1 MRFEYRK
8 QQLDAIKQTDFD
20 VVIVGGGISGAAIFH
35 HLAKKGYRVLLIDKR
50 DFAGGTSQSSAMMA
64 WGNLPDLRKLSLI
77 KVRQLSA
84 LRDRLVKD
92 RSEWVFPRSF
102 RYLPSSDCGRKSFS
116 AAAALYTYW
125 LFSVGQRS
133 KPLYQKD
140 FSERDFLAN
149 EKFDYSYQYE
159 EASLEPSDARFVL
172 GWILERQNCSE
183 QIALNYCSL
192 NSGQFDSADKY
203 WRLEIFDSILEK
215 EIVVKAKCVVNA
227 AGVWTDRLNQQF
239 AIQSPY
245 KHALGKGVFIGINR
259 PANHQM
265 TLMIETKDAEGCLAL
280 IPWGPI
286 SLWGPTETRIKNP
299 EDGFS
304 VDAEDVS
311 FLIKQLNRHLSVPIS
326 SKNIVSLRCGVRP
339 LPIKI
344 SDSEAENTFAIPR
357 EYKVYADKSMP
368 WISIY
373 GGKITSCVSAAKW
386 VDGLLQK
393 FGLSPRSTSPNAPTF
408 DGLSP
413 ELEDFP
419 NLIEK
424 VPTARWSAE
433 KEMCW
438 TLEDYLRRRTNIS
451 QWIARGGLGLQNE
464 NLSHLTNLARIFGEN
479 DESKAQATIDS
490 YQQKIKR
497 EFDDVLASVG

>member
-8 QQLDAIKQTDFD
+8 KQLNAVEQNDFD

-35 HLAKKGYRVLLIDKR
+35 HLAKKGYRVLLVDKG
-50 DFAGGTSQSSAMMA
+50 DFASGTSQSSAMMA

-77 KVRQLSA
+77 KVRQISA
-84 LRDRLVKD
+84 LRDRLIKD
-92 RSEWVFPRSF
+92 RGEWVFPRSF
-102 RYLPSSDCGRKSFS
+102 RYLSSSDCGRKPFS

-125 LFSVGQRS
+125 LFSAGQRS
-133 KPLYQKD
+133 KPHYQKD

-149 EKFDYSYQYE
+149 EKFSYSYEYE

-172 GWILERQNCSE
+172 GWILEQQNCSG

-192 NSGQFDSADKY
+192 KDGKFNSTDKN
-203 WRLEIFDSILEK
+203 WHLEIIDSILEK

-227 AGVWTDRLNQQF
+227 AGVWTDRLNQEF
-239 AIQSPY
+239 SIQSPY

-259 PANHQM
+259 PENHQM

-286 SLWGPTETRIKNP
+286 SLWGPTETRINNP

-311 FLIKQLNRHLSVPIS
+311 FLIKQLNRHLSEPVL

-339 LPIKI
+339 LPIKV
-344 SDSEAENTFAIPR
+344 SDSEAGNTFAIPR
-357 EYKVYADKSMP
+357 EYKVYADKSVP

-386 VDGLLQK
+386 VDSLLQK
-393 FGLSPRSTSPNAPTF
+393 FGLSPRSTSSAAPTF
-408 DGLSP
+408 DALSP
-413 ELEDFP
+413 KLEEFP

-424 VPTARWSAE
+424 VPSAQWSAE

-438 TLEDYLRRRTNIS
+438 NLEDYLRRRTNIS

-464 NLSHLTNLARIFGEN
+464 NLLHLTDLARIFSEN
-479 DESKAQATIDS
+479 DEGKAHATIDS
-490 YQQKIKR
+490 YQQKIRR
-497 EFDDVLASVG
+497 EFDEVLANIG